1 MTIDNLSAIVV
12 DATPDL
18 GAEQRIRMA
27 MQIAR
32 ERGASLTAVC
42 SAWPKSA
49 SLAEVLAP
57 SSLHMMTE
65 EQKLREA
72 LSAMRS
78 TFDRLAQDAPER
90 MNWCDGIADPR
101 VTLSKEGVL
110 ADLIVMGV
118 AGASKLAQADPVDVA
133 LTTGAAVLRL
143 STKPPQILRRALIGW
158 KDGREAGCALRAAL
172 PFLRHAEAITVLGVG
187 ETVTA
192 DCLEAV
198 QRYLAA
204 RGLDAPRQ
212 HLPASGRSEAS
223 VIAEYAEN
231 EGVDFLVAGG
241 RAQGRWKERVFGG
254 VTQDLLKTDIT
265 WVLAN

>member
-72 LSAMRS
+72 LSEMRS
-78 TFDRLAQDAPER
+78 MFDRVAQDAPER

-101 VTLSKEGVL
+101 VTLSEGVL

-204 RGLDAPRQ
+204 RGLDARRQ

-254 VTQDLLKTDIT
+254 VTQDLLKTNIT

>member
-1 MTIDNLSAIVV
+1 MTIDKLSAIVV

-18 GAEQRIRMA
+18 RGEQRIRIA

-32 ERGASLTAVC
+32 ERGGSLTAVC
-42 SAWPKSA
+42 SAWPRSA
-49 SLAEVLAP
+49 SPAEALTP

-72 LSAMRS
+72 LSEMRS

-90 MNWCDGIADPR
+90 MNWCDGIADPH

-133 LTTGAAVLRL
+133 FTTGAAVLRL
-143 STKPPQILRRALIGW
+143 STKPSQIFRRALIGW

-172 PFLRHAEAITVLGVG
+172 PFLRQAEAITVLGVG

-204 RGLDAPRQ
+204 HGLGVQHA
-212 HLPASGRSEAS
+212 HLPASGQSEAS
-223 VIAEYAEN
+223 VIAQYAEN
-231 EGVDFLVAGG
+231 EGVDLLVAGAH
-241 RAQGRWKERVFGG
+241 AQGRWKERIFGG
-254 VTQDLLKTDIT
+254 VTQDLLQTDIT
-265 WVLAN
+265 WLLAN